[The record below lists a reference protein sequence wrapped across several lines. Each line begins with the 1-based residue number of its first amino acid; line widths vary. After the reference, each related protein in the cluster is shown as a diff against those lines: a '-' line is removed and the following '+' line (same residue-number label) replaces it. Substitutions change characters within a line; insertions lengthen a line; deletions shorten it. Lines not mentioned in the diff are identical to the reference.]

1 MAIVKFVSD
10 KDYQI
15 FIDKECVGE
24 VNKDFVLK
32 LTLESG
38 GYLVEV
44 KDRDKR
50 IQKKYILEIPP
61 TANQVLQDV
70 SEKTITI
77 GYDDVLPLS
86 DETTL
91 YDEIVYS
98 DSRNIVKRDG
108 KYGIVDVENKVILPI
123 EFEEIAM
130 LGDEYFKLK
139 VNNGWALG
147 FLYHGTIYPGT
158 YDQISLFSE
167 NGQPNTFIDVF
178 SVKVKNKYGCINSEG
193 KILIPIEF
201 DKIELNSSF
210 YNPRNFSFLLY
221 KNEKVGF
228 CDVSYFYSDYI
239 VCKRTDSYHF
249 EYLNFVTPI
258 YDECKLFRNKKSVL
272 SEFYMH
278 YAAVKKGGK
287 WGILD
292 QKPRRLTYYAIDV
305 NLEDESQPNLTD
317 IDFKYNSLE
326 ELEKD
331 ADNEFQRRYDKYYE
345 PWDLYKDRSG
355 KYWVIKEGAIIEEPN
370 YSFPNK

>member
-24 VNKDFVLK
+24 VNKDSVLK

-77 GYDDVLPLS
+77 GYGDVLPLS

-98 DSRNIVKRDG
+98 GSRNIVKRDG

-147 FLYHGTIYPGT
+147 FFYHGIIYPGT
-158 YDQISLFSE
+158 YDQISLFS
-167 NGQPNTFIDVF
+167 
-178 SVKVKNKYGCINSEG
+178 
-193 KILIPIEF
+193 
-201 DKIELNSSF
+201 
-210 YNPRNFSFLLY
+210 
-221 KNEKVGF
+221 
-228 CDVSYFYSDYI
+228 
-239 VCKRTDSYHF
+239 
-249 EYLNFVTPI
+249 
-258 YDECKLFRNKKSVL
+258 
-272 SEFYMH
+272 
-278 YAAVKKGGK
+278 
-287 WGILD
+287 
-292 QKPRRLTYYAIDV
+292 
-305 NLEDESQPNLTD
+305 
-317 IDFKYNSLE
+317 
-326 ELEKD
+326 
-331 ADNEFQRRYDKYYE
+331 
-345 PWDLYKDRSG
+345 
-355 KYWVIKEGAIIEEPN
+355 
-370 YSFPNK
+370 